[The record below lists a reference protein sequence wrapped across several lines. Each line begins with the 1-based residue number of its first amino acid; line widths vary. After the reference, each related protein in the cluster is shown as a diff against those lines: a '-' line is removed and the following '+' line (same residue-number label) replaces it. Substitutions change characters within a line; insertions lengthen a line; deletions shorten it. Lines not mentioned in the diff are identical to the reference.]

1 MKTKNIALLVL
12 PFLLLGCSNSQTG
25 LTIEQGQA
33 LVNTFTNPKPTSYT
47 VNGKIHMVGLI
58 PDEDNNGNLVVDTYK
73 TYKEDIQ
80 TKDPYGSSS
89 WGITENLGNGYL
101 SASYYLSAPL
111 RLASYGFYTT
121 KIDAKGNEVIDANY
135 CVYGYMKSILIY
147 ADSLSKLILS
157 EVEIEKPD
165 GGTEKG
171 LMFSTYNSSTFLT
184 IHNFNWEIANYVGR
198 INAEYIYNS
207 QGLLVSE
214 KVWSNN
220 YTPDKINEDNVL
232 YLESTYTYNF

>member
-1 MKTKNIALLVL
+1 MKTKNIVLLVL

-33 LVNTFTNPKPTSYT
+33 LVDTFSHPTPTSYT

-58 PDEDNNGNLVVDTYK
+58 PDEDNNGNLVVDAYK
-73 TYKEDIQ
+73 TYKEDIK
-80 TKDPYGSSS
+80 TVSPYDNKVN
-89 WGITENLGNGYL
+89 WGITENLGEGYL
-101 SASYYLSAPL
+101 SASYYLYAPL
-111 RLASYGFYTT
+111 KLSSYGFYKT
-121 KIDAKGNEVIDANY
+121 KIDAKGNETIDANY

-157 EVEIEKPD
+157 EVD
-165 GGTEKG
+165 LNGEKG

-184 IHNFNWEIANYVGR
+184 IHNFNWETANYVGR

-214 KVWSNN
+214 KVWSNT
-220 YTPDKINEDNVL
+220 YTPEKINEPNVL
-232 YLESTYTYNF
+232 YLESSYTYNF